1 MPEPS
6 DLKYLL
12 DPQFVSSSTQGGG
25 LMPLALGLGGAT
37 LLCVLLWRRRG
48 PRRRAMPALPAAF
61 LAAHVG
67 LQYLRP
73 SDADQWQQYNLPHKL
88 ASALGSGQ
96 LAVEDWLADDRPDT
110 RRTSPGSTSSTFSGT
125 PCWPAEGARATS

>member
-1 MPEPS
+1 M
-6 DLKYLL
+6 
-12 DPQFVSSSTQGGG
+12 
-25 LMPLALGLGGAT
+25 
-37 LLCVLLWRRRG
+37 LLWRRRG
-48 PRRRAMPALPAAF
+48 PRLPRYAYALPAAF

-88 ASALGSGQ
+88 LASALSSGQ

-110 RRTSPGSTSSTFSGT
+110 PPDVAGLNQLDLSGT
-125 PCWPAEGARATS
+125 PLLAGGGARATS